1 MKCNK
6 GIGEDAISAK
16 LDGEEVGEDSLCL
29 GFPFIDDSSC
39 PENSGWKRARRDELD
54 LWSCSAFL
62 LQSIFQLRGDLWNVF
77 FLKTFDDDGAFIFTG
92 LWISGQF
99 DREFVRK
106 FTKAPDDILHLRREE
121 TNTSADNSVLCP
133 PKDSSY

>member
-6 GIGEDAISAK
+6 GIGEDATSAR
-16 LDGEEVGEDSLCL
+16 LDAEEVGEDSLCL

-77 FLKTFDDDGAFIFTG
+77 FLKTFDDDGTG
-92 LWISGQF
+92 ILTRLWIGAQF
-99 DREFVRK
+99 NAELIGK
-106 FTKAPDDILHLRREE
+106 FPEAPDNILDLRWEE
-121 TNTSADNSVLCP
+121 TCTSAGNSIL
-133 PKDSSY
+133 